1 MVIENIGM
9 SELKNQIIGMLGF
22 KESDFKKIKNLFR
35 LIQLEKGE
43 FFLKQGQYSKHLA
56 FVEKGVLRE
65 FLYINDKEVTKWFS
79 TKGYFAV
86 DLSGFLHGKKSKVN
100 YQALSDTSLLVIS
113 KKDYDRIGEGV
124 PEWDRLEKLF
134 LIKCFSVLEDRIIAH
149 LSMNAEERYKQLFD
163 FQPALFNQVPLNQ
176 IASMLGMSPET
187 LSRIR
192 NKLSNTN
199 S

>member
-1 MVIENIGM
+1 M
-9 SELKNQIIGMLGF
+9 SELKRQIIETFGF
-22 KESDFKKIKNLFR
+22 KENDFKKIQNFFR
-35 LIQLEKGE
+35 LIQIEKGE
-43 FFLKQGQYSKHLA
+43 FFLKQGQYPKQLA

-86 DLSGFLHGKKSKVN
+86 DLSGFLHRKKSKVN
-100 YQALSDTSLLVIS
+100 YQALCETSLLVIS
-113 KKDYDRIGEGV
+113 KEDYDKIGDSV
-124 PEWDRLEKLF
+124 PEWDKLEKLF
-134 LIKCFSVLEDRIIAH
+134 LIKCFSVLEDRIISH
-149 LSMNAEERYKQLFD
+149 LSMNAEERYKQMFD
-163 FQPALFNQVPLNQ
+163 FQPELFNQVPLHQ

-192 NKLSNTN
+192 NKLSGTN